1 MQDEKKRGEEKDM
14 TLSQMLK
21 VMLSR
26 CTVFS
31 VLNRKPVGLAI
42 AIGLVWTIIGGSV
55 ASGESFLRTWGSF
68 GSGDGQFNSPFG
80 LATQGDEVFVVDF
93 NHRVQVFKRDGT
105 FLRTWGSFGPGNG
118 QFMFPVGV
126 AVQGNEVF
134 VTDAGSQPVD
144 NCVREVDRSGTFRR
158 TCGY

>member
-68 GSGDGQFNSPFG
+68 GSGDGQFNAPFG
-80 LATQGDEVFVVDF
+80 FATQGDEVC
-93 NHRVQVFKRDGT
+93 
-105 FLRTWGSFGPGNG
+105 
-118 QFMFPVGV
+118 V
-126 AVQGNEVF
+126 AVC
-134 VTDAGSQPVD
+134 TDPGQRFNTD
-144 NCVREVDRSGTFRR
+144 
-158 TCGY
+158 